1 MPDRRWADLHLHTR
15 WSDGTLDLGAMVKRT
30 KAIGLSAIAITDHDT
45 IGPDL
50 LAPEM
55 PLDGVEVIS
64 GVEVKAEVVGEKGE
78 ILGYFLAPGHPAL
91 REMFAWM
98 AEARRERMEGM
109 VRRCQEVLGS
119 PIDLATV
126 TAGAAGSVGRPHL
139 AAVLVQRGL
148 ALDYE
153 DAFRRFLTE
162 GAPCYVPLPR
172 PTSRHV
178 IAAIRAAGGVAALAH
193 PCFLSFPDWE
203 EALAA
208 LAGEGLAAV
217 EVYYPYESSRQ
228 TLRADPAAVARTV
241 DKLGLIPTG
250 GSDDHGPGSVKD
262 SIGSVRVPYSVVD
275 RLRSLSGVVT

>member
-30 KAIGLSAIAITDHDT
+30 KKIGLSAIAITDHDT

-91 REMFAWM
+91 RELFAWM
-98 AEARRERMEGM
+98 TEARRRRMEGM
-109 VRRCQEVLGS
+109 VRRCQEILGL
-119 PIDLATV
+119 PIDLAEV

-162 GAPCYVPLPR
+162 GTPCYVPLPR

-178 IAAIRAAGGVAALAH
+178 IAAIRAAGGVASLAH
-193 PCFLSFPDWE
+193 PCFLSFQDWE
-203 EALAA
+203 EALTA
-208 LAGEGLAAV
+208 LEGEGLAAV
-217 EVYYPYESSRQ
+217 EVYYPYDSSRQ
-228 TLRADPAAVARTV
+228 TLRADPAAVEAMV
-241 DKLGLIPTG
+241 DELGLIPTG

-262 SIGSVRVPYSVVD
+262 SIGSVRVPYSVVY
-275 RLRSLSGVVT
+275 RLRSLSGAVT